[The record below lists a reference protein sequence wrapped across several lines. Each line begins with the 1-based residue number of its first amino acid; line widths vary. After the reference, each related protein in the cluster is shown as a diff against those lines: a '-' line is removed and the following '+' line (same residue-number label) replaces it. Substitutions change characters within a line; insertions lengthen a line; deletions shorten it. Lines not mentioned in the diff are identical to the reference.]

1 MVALRLAPV
10 CVLPHDVSWS
20 PILTVPEGAT
30 FATHTGKRL
39 LVIVAP
45 KTSSTLSPFDFGH
58 HHAALKQALHHLL
71 GGQQT
76 IQAWM
81 DMVSSEHSDLEIAG
95 MLIEHT
101 HVTFFAS
108 NGAGVVM
115 MRHNQAGLLCASVP
129 GQIIVSEGTLLPQD
143 RFMLGNATLLATLQ
157 PSSWSFMVQYS
168 FDQTR
173 KHIEHAMQAK
183 TDHWFVG
190 ALGEA
195 IASHTALEPGGNITS
210 GHPTWPTRLRQRLSP
225 HYPRL
230 KGPKHRISRMS
241 LSVGVLL
248 LILLLVS
255 IYLGGRQR
263 QERHKTEQFN
273 AFVEPLETQ
282 VAQAY
287 ALQEANPLEA
297 KRLVNIS
304 LETFVQGKSTY
315 ELEPQFKARLEAL
328 EKTLTQA
335 TMEVIGISQAT
346 SLSPWHD
353 LSLIKNGALGTEIAV
368 AGDQLFVLDQVGGF
382 IYGIDVNSK
391 EAQVV
396 AGSPELRGSTHLAA
410 MSNRLVVVSQGKLLE
425 ISASQKT
432 TAFLTTDSEASTSIK
447 ATAFWLGNI
456 YTLDPGVPTIW
467 KYPASGQGVGQAQSW
482 LKDSSLLDTNAI
494 DMAIDGDVWVLHG
507 TGTLM
512 RLRQG
517 LRAGFALETNNTPL
531 TSAAGLAIGQ
541 ENDVLFVYD
550 SVNDRILEI
559 TKAGIFKREYTLDE
573 QLVVQDMAYCD
584 TTDQLFLLSG
594 NELFV
599 VPR

>member
-1 MVALRLAPV
+1 MALRLAPV

-20 PILTVPEGAT
+20 PILTAPEGAT
-30 FATHTGKRL
+30 FATHAGKRL
-39 LVIVAP
+39 LAIVAP
-45 KTSSTLSPFDFGH
+45 KASSTLSLLDFGH

-71 GGQQT
+71 DGQQT

-81 DMVSSEHSDLEIAG
+81 DMVSSEHPDLEIAG

-101 HVTFFAS
+101 HATFFAS

-129 GQIIVSEGTLLPQD
+129 GQITVSEGTLLPQD
-143 RFMLGNATLLATLQ
+143 RFMLGNAALLATLQ
-157 PSSWSFMVQYS
+157 PSSWSFMAQYS

-173 KHIEHAMQAK
+173 KHIEHAMQTK

-195 IASHTALEPGGNITS
+195 IASHAALEPGENVAS
-210 GHPTWPTRLRQRLSP
+210 GHSTWLTRLRQRLSP

-248 LILLLVS
+248 LMLLLVS
-255 IYLGGRQR
+255 IYLGSRQR
-263 QERHKTEQFN
+263 QERHKTEQFS

-287 ALQEANPLEA
+287 ALQDANPLEA

-304 LETFVQGKSTY
+304 LEAFAQGKSTY
-315 ELEPQFKARLEAL
+315 ELEPQFKARLETL

-335 TMEVIGISQAT
+335 TVEVIGVSQAT

-353 LSLIKNGALGTEIAV
+353 LSLIKNGALGTEVAA

-382 IYGIDVNSK
+382 IYGIDVDSK

-396 AGSPELRGSTHLAA
+396 AGSPELRGSAHLAA

-432 TAFLTTDSEASTSIK
+432 TAFLTADSEASVSIK
-447 ATAFWLGNI
+447 AIAFWLGNI

-467 KYPASGQGVGQAQSW
+467 KYPASSQGVGQAQSW
-482 LKDSSLLDTNAI
+482 LKDSSLLDANAI

-507 TGTLM
+507 TGALM

-517 LRAGFALETNNTPL
+517 LRAGFALATIDTPL
-531 TSAAGLAIGQ
+531 TSAAGLTIGQ

-559 TKAGIFKREYTLDE
+559 TKAGAFKREYILDE
-573 QLVVQDMAYCD
+573 QLVVQDMAYSD
-584 TTDQLFLLSG
+584 TVDQLFLLSG